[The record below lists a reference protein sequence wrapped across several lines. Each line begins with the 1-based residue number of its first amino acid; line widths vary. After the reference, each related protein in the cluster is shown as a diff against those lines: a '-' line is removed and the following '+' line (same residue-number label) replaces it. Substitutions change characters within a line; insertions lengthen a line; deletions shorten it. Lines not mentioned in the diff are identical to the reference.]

1 MKIQFW
7 SIGKA
12 HETYTKEGIELFT
25 RRISHYFPVE
35 WIIVPP
41 PKLSSSATPEQQK
54 KAEGEIILS
63 RLQKSDF
70 LIALDEHGRQWS
82 SPQLADFIQ
91 SKMND
96 GTKNVLFMIG
106 GAYGLDEEVLH
117 RANAVWSLSPLV
129 FPHQIVRLILAE
141 QVYRACTILRNEKY
155 HHS

>member
-25 RRISHYFPVE
+25 RRIGHYFPVE

-106 GAYGLDEEVLH
+106 GAYGLDEEVLR